1 MKSKDFLDK
10 LKKVMNM
17 YVHRVYDVTEK
28 FPKGELFGLT
38 SQYRR
43 STLSIILN
51 YIEGYARLSKKI
63 MENFFEISYG
73 SLKESAYLTEFSF
86 QRNYI
91 NKQDHTQLVNLAD
104 EIGRML
110 WTVLQ
115 GMKQSGTLEH

>member
-10 LKKVMNM
+10 LKKQMND
-17 YVHRVYDVTEK
+17 YVHKVYDVTEK
-28 FPKGELFGLT
+28 FPKSELFGLT

-43 STLSIILN
+43 SSLSVILN
-51 YIEGYARLSKKI
+51 YIEGYARLNRKI

-73 SLKESAYLTEFSF
+73 SLKESTYLTEFSF
-86 QRNYI
+86 QRNYM
-91 NKQDHTQLVNLAD
+91 NKQDYIQLFNLSD

-115 GMKQSGTLEH
+115 GMKH